1 MNLKRGNAMED
12 GVLDTMKKHWH
23 LVVGVVAVLSWF
35 TSQVVTASY
44 TMADVN
50 DSIQSNQEKIV
61 DLEEDVEKHQDGD
74 GHPQLN
80 ERLIRVETEVIH
92 INRTQ
97 SQSFQDI
104 KEQLNTMQDDIKEIN
119 RKTP

>member
-92 INRTQ
+92 INRTLRPMA
-97 SQSFQDI
+97 SP
-104 KEQLNTMQDDIKEIN
+104 N
-119 RKTP
+119 

>member
-1 MNLKRGNAMED
+1 MGSLVDGGILNAI
-12 GVLDTMKKHWH
+12 KKHWY
-23 LVVGVVAVLSWF
+23 LVLALAAALSWF
-35 TSQVVTASY
+35 TSQVVDASA
-44 TMADVN
+44 TMSDIN
-50 DSIQSNQEKIV
+50 DSIQRNQEKIV
-61 DLEEDVEKHQDGD
+61 DLEGDVEKHQDGD
-74 GHPQLN
+74 GHPQFN

-104 KEQLNTMQDDIKEIN
+104 KEQLNTMQDDIKDIS